1 MAELSDED
9 LTRFENEFN
18 ELRSEVFV
26 FRAILGAIMANAVAS
41 REKSVEL
48 FDELR
53 VQTHTGLTRL
63 FACGRTPETLKV
75 GSSHECMHGL
85 G

>member
-41 REKSVEL
+41 REKSVEN

-53 VQTHTGLTRL
+53 VQPHIPGLLVCSPVVVHPR
-63 FACGRTPETLKV
+63 
-75 GSSHECMHGL
+75 H
-85 G
+85 

>member
-9 LTRFENEFN
+9 LHRFENEFN
-18 ELRSEVFV
+18 KLRSEVFV

-41 REKSVEL
+41 REKSVEF

-63 FACGRTPETLKV
+63 FARGRTPETLKV
-75 GSSHECMHGL
+75 FHRADGVCSL
-85 G
+85 